1 MSTLSLLQSGT
12 VAEGVDPTLLAA
24 TGDWIVESV
33 GSLSTEPLAVGV
45 LTVGVVGMSIRS
57 VFDSILSDED
67 GGPDVDEGDD
77 DGLMPEEGGDDLGD
91 LGGGFGDGGD
101 DFGDFE
107 DDDFGEMDGGGAD
120 TDELQHRLDELETEV
135 GSLSSTVNTV
145 RNENEQISETVD
157 DVEENVRKLLDIY
170 EMVTRG
176 VNPFADDIDAGGLG
190 GPGEESF
197 GLFDNG
203 DDQSEEGDLDED
215 IANADAEG
223 FFDEDLVEDDELE
236 ADADVG
242 DVLGTGEDNGGDDGG
257 FEEDF
262 EDDFDMDDDFGDA
275 EDDFDMDED
284 GDGDADSGGEGGKS
298 FAELKDE
305 YEAGDAEWAEG
316 DAEDPDESIEETS
329 DDLAADADSL
339 DDGEP
344 LVDEDD
350 DFAMEDDGGEA
361 GDGLADDD
369 LFDTV
374 IEDEGDEE
382 SADEAVDATESATS
396 VVEDDTET
404 EETEPDQE
412 TITPEEESVTETAQ
426 TEEDATEPAANAEAP
441 SAKEEADGSGATEEA
456 SDGSDD
462 GKPYLTSLPDGFLAD
477 LIVVEWLEFLV
488 EEVGIRATAEAIDYY
503 ERIDW
508 IDESVAD
515 QLQAYLKGF
524 EEGGESESLT
534 IDHHTKSLRYVSQL
548 NGGGAESIALQQL
561 PRQTGGGPDGIQR

>member
-12 VAEGVDPTLLAA
+12 VVEGVDPTLLAA

-242 DVLGTGEDNGGDDGG
+242 DVLGTGEDSGGDDGG

-275 EDDFDMDED
+275 EDDFDMDEG

-316 DAEDPDESIEETS
+316 DAEDPDESIEETT
-329 DDLAADADSL
+329 DDLAADDDSL
-339 DDGEP
+339 DDDEA

-412 TITPEEESVTETAQ
+412 TITTEEESVTETAQ
-426 TEEDATEPAANAEAP
+426 TEENATEPAANAEAP
-441 SAKEEADGSGATEEA
+441 SAKEEADGTGATEGA
-456 SDGSDD
+456 SAESDD

-477 LIVVEWLEFLV
+477 LIVVDLEKPHLTPVHDLV
-488 EEVGIRATAEAIDYY
+488 SHLAYATNGADVRHTVCDGRVLMRDREVLTLDEKRVIERASEHAHDLVARAEAD
-503 ERIDW
+503 D
-508 IDESVAD
+508 
-515 QLQAYLKGF
+515 
-524 EEGGESESLT
+524 
-534 IDHHTKSLRYVSQL
+534 
-548 NGGGAESIALQQL
+548 
-561 PRQTGGGPDGIQR
+561 